1 MTGPLEHAGTATV
14 WRPRTVPEQLA
25 LVGLA
30 CVPAAFLWPGVQA
43 ATGAQMLCP
52 LRTLTGIPCPLCGMT
67 RAATSLAAGD
77 LGASLAYNPFL
88 LVVAVGARRSAVVG
102 HLVLPANSSVA
113 LRPHPTAGA
122 LRPPGEALIS
132 TRNGRAG
139 PASSPPRGRRWQ
151 RSTGVWPGRTARGPA

>member
-88 LVVAVGARRSAVVG
+88 LVLAVATAVMAVLMAGRALGLLRPARELSGRARR
-102 HLVLPANSSVA
+102 LSSVA
-113 LRPHPTAGA
+113 IVVLAA
-122 LRPPGEALIS
+122 
-132 TRNGRAG
+132 
-139 PASSPPRGRRWQ
+139 ASWLVQLDHYGWI
-151 RSTGVWPGRTARGPA
+151 